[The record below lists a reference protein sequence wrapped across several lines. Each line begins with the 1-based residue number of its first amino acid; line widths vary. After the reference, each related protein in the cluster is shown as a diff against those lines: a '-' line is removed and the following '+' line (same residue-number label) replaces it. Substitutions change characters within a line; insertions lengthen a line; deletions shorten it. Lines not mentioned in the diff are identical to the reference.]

1 MARFDIV
8 AELHLRGPNNITS
21 VVNGINKQLQSIKST
36 VDVKAAP
43 RAVKDIKK
51 QLSVIKSRIVLDV
64 DSQAVNKLNSKIRGI
79 NSRVNVKVNI
89 TSGTSK
95 KIAVVTKNLR
105 GMSAAL
111 VSVRD
116 NAQQAAAALK
126 QMSGSVGSSSNAI
139 AKSQKG
145 MQKLSNSTKSV
156 GKNVLH
162 ASDAIEKFGHDS
174 ALAVRRFAGFTLS
187 AGIFVGITASIRSG
201 VSAMIDFQH
210 GVVKLEQ
217 VTKASKV
224 EIRDLTKEIT
234 RLAVGLGV
242 SSQELL
248 DVSRILAQT
257 GLTVRETKI
266 ALEALAK
273 SSLAPTFTDMQNTA
287 EGAVAAMAQFGKT
300 TRDLEGV
307 LGSIN
312 NVAGKFAVESDDI
325 IFAIRRAGGAF
336 RAAGG
341 DIEELI
347 ALFTAVRST
356 TRESAET
363 IATGFRTIFTRIQ
376 RGTTIDLL
384 KELGVELRDAE
395 RQFIGPF
402 QAITKIGA
410 ALSDLE
416 STDPLFSKIIE
427 ELGGFR
433 QVSKVIPLIQQ
444 TTKAQRA
451 LREARSPEGRRS
463 LEEDS
468 ITAQKALAVQ
478 ITKVHEQFLALFRD
492 TGAFEDITTL
502 ILRTTSSLITMAETL
517 KGILPGLGLIAAF
530 RGVNVV
536 NRFAK
541 GFSGGISGLN
551 KFGEAADS
559 GVFNKVGNINEKLEV
574 VQTKNNVALTKNT
587 TALTILGKKVD
598 RLAIRM
604 VRGSG
609 LRFNTG
615 GTVPGVG
622 DTDSIPALLTP
633 GEFVINKDAA
643 KKIGGRNLSR
653 LNNIDKLN
661 RGGYPSGG
669 VRKLN
674 KGSKGSL
681 SDEVIAE
688 TVAAGRAG
696 ELDMSDITRNLRL
709 LGIAVAETAKAHKE
723 YTSVLRK
730 SKRGS
735 SQDIPLPEDNDIL
748 TPTRPKV
755 RPKGVV
761 KGRTI
766 FDPDKIFSGPGIPP
780 ELPTTSSTTS
790 TQNRL
795 ELQTRTLDS
804 ENNLRIQRFSDLE
817 NFGESLDI
825 GNPPVR
831 NRNVKLPIAF
841 DEETFRGESRLD
853 GFDISDI
860 AKLPNPPQAPRPTSF
875 SPISKPL
882 SSKYEKEI
890 QRLIKESAELRNS
903 TTAQKE
909 VLNAYRRS
917 IQKGNDVETSLQ
929 EAEKKLRGVVNARV
943 KSEIQSGN
951 AVRASGV
958 VNVSSGNPL
967 NDFREPSRLR
977 RFTSDNSLSVNRQ
990 ESDLRFNAEVNRLR
1004 GGPPRN
1010 GGGPPGGGPPRKGG
1024 LFSKFR
1030 GKNAAAGGGGGIGG
1044 GLLGLAATLTL
1055 GTAINNLPSI
1065 DEGVLDEKRGRDGF
1079 FQGRTGSTLSGTL
1092 SGAAAGA
1099 SAGALLGSVGG
1110 PIGTGI
1116 GAAIGGIA
1124 GSIQGFRSSLDEF
1137 DKSLQKSKA
1146 QDSLTEI
1153 SDAVGDFI
1161 DVSNKP
1167 NNTENAIKAREALS
1181 RLDESIG
1188 ELEDTSGSLGLTDFK
1203 LRSKQLAGTGDEL
1216 QKTVQRFVEEGLS
1229 FDDIKNKLGTDSKG
1243 KSNLD
1248 FISRIIAEQKISDKD
1263 LEKLSASEI
1272 QEKIAQGSEEY
1283 RKELEEQIVM
1293 IEKVRLA
1300 ELNRRKELSK
1310 SIIEIDKLSSALQR
1324 ISAVSGSTATQLTN
1338 QAVSSAFSTASGNA
1352 GRIQVVS
1359 RESTITNRRFDP
1371 RFADTAQSL
1380 INFGGKDA
1388 KLGIEKLVEFD
1399 SIEKQ
1404 LGRTIQNLV
1413 AEGVTE
1419 PDKIADFIKKDI
1431 IESGNAQGKD
1441 LTDLAKRIEKSI
1453 GNIKDIVPTVKGGD
1467 VESVISKVREET
1479 GIADRE
1485 KRLIELEKQR
1495 VSILQQVID
1504 KNRDLISIEQDLT
1517 TSLIGVADKRQQ
1529 IINRRTDR
1537 GQELGFNRRLPEL
1550 INRGTE
1556 GFRSNQRLLAG
1567 SAGGEGLDPS
1577 AIGAS
1582 IRSLDSKIQ
1591 STEVELS
1598 ALTATA
1604 EPGSEEVINLT
1615 RKLND
1620 LNTSVS
1626 KQRQALQN
1634 LTQDTTALSIAQQ
1647 RLTELQQAEQSRFGI
1662 AEKLLTGGPKEIS
1675 DFNRQLGLAKIVAQT
1690 GNISGVKQEDR
1701 QGVLG
1706 LLKEFGQNEI
1716 VSGTTGEKAV
1726 QNVLKGFI
1734 SSNLQGLFVDID
1746 KQAKESKL
1754 ANETINNTLERQ
1766 FKAQTEIALN
1776 TLASKDLLTKTVDL
1790 LNQSLKIQLSKAKEE
1805 GFNSGGLVGGIGN
1818 SDKVSAKLTPG
1829 EFVVNKKDSRK
1840 NFSLLK
1846 AINGGMVQKYQQGGE
1861 VNEFDN
1867 QAIQIGSVN
1876 GVQKLGNL
1884 SGQLLNFITQGDNKF
1899 DEKDK
1904 KRIFKIGRG
1913 LGFKGKD
1920 GRETLETAI
1929 NKAVSGSDFDR
1940 FNLFKGLLPNINNI
1954 AVSLLRAT
1962 QAGASIDPNNV
1973 NPKTLREFF
1982 KKIPDSYMNTIFEA
1996 TRNINSRELGLARLV
2011 YGPEI
2016 VKQVNIMKAIA
2027 KFKGKR
2033 KNKEKDELEKQ
2044 VSLIDPNPRPA
2055 APSLPQTQEQVAKQR
2070 AKELIEKFGPLG
2082 GIGVPLPSDKTGLA
2096 RTPIKI
2102 PISTEPIDRFPVIK
2116 GDSVEFKKKRIFT
2129 LDDRMRM
2136 MAAEEEKR
2144 KNKDLKKKKNKGS
2157 IFPIL
2162 PTVPIGFNT
2171 GGGVPGSG
2179 RGDIVPALLEPGE
2192 FVINRKAAQMIGMAN
2207 LRNMNNVNKFQNG
2220 GSVSNSGGGGGSFST
2235 PMINM
2240 REFSYSIDKF
2250 SNSVSKLSDIANILS
2265 KIPSEITHK
2274 GNHEVNVNVTGTPA
2288 LKEFIVN
2295 VIDEQLARSP
2305 GVPAGAFEG
2314 EARLNAGVI

>member
-1 MARFDIV
+1 MARFNIV

-21 VVNGINKQLQSIKST
+21 VVNNLNKQLQGVKS
-36 VDVKAAP
+36 DV
-43 RAVKDIKK
+43 
-51 QLSVIKSRIVLDV
+51 Q
-64 DSQAVNKLNSKIRGI
+64 
-79 NSRVNVKVNI
+79 VNI
-89 TSGTSK
+89 SSRTSK
-95 KIAVVTKNLR
+95 RISVVTKNLR
-105 GMSAAL
+105 DMSAAL
-111 VSVRD
+111 VSVRN
-116 NAQQAAAALK
+116 NAQQAASALK
-126 QMSGSVGSSSNAI
+126 QVSGSVGSSSNAI

-145 MQKLSNSTKSV
+145 MQKLSDSTKSV

-478 ITKVHEQFLALFRD
+478 ITKVREQFLALFRD
-492 TGAFEDITTL
+492 TDSFEKITTL

-517 KGILPGLGLIAAF
+517 KDILPGLGLIAAF
-530 RGVNVV
+530 KGVNVV
-536 NRFAK
+536 SRFAK

-559 GVFNKVGNINEKLEV
+559 GVFNKVGDINKKLEV

-587 TALTILGKKVD
+587 TALNILGKKID

-653 LNNIDKLN
+653 LNNIDKLS

-1099 SAGALLGSVGG
+1099 SAGALVGSAI
-1110 PIGTGI
+1110 PIIGTGI
-1116 GAAIGGIA
+1116 GAAVGGIA
-1124 GSIQGFRSSLDEF
+1124 GGINGIISSLDEF

-1161 DVSNKP
+1161 DNKSV
-1167 NNTENAIKAREALS
+1167 NDKRNALQ
-1181 RLDESIG
+1181 RLDKSIG
-1188 ELEDTSGSLGLTDFK
+1188 ELEDTSGSLGSTDFK
-1203 LRSKQLAGTGDEL
+1203 LRREQLAGTGDEL
-1216 QKTVQRFVEEGLS
+1216 KKTVQRFVEEGLS

-1248 FISRIIAEQKISDKD
+1248 FISRIIAEQEISDKD

-1272 QEKIAQGSEEY
+1272 QQKIAQASEEY
-1283 RKELEEQIVM
+1283 RKELEENIGM
-1293 IEKVRLA
+1293 LEKVRQA

-1371 RFADTAQSL
+1371 RFGDTAQSL

-1404 LGRTIQNLV
+1404 LGRTINNLV
-1413 AEGVTE
+1413 TDGVTE

-1431 IESGNAQGKD
+1431 IQIGNVQGKD

-1467 VESVISKVREET
+1467 VESVLSKVREET

-1495 VSILQQVID
+1495 VSILQQIID

-1529 IINRRTDR
+1529 IVNRRTDR

-1567 SAGGEGLDPS
+1567 SAGGGLDPS

-1582 IRSLDSKIQ
+1582 IRSLNSQIL
-1591 STEVELS
+1591 STETELS

-1662 AEKLLTGGPKEIS
+1662 AEKLLTGGPQDIAN
-1675 DFNRQLGLAKIVAQT
+1675 FNRQLGLAKIVAQT

-1846 AINGGMVQKYQQGGE
+1846 AINGGMVEKYQQGGE
-1861 VNEFDN
+1861 VDEFTT
-1867 QAIQIGSVN
+1867 QAVQIGSVN

-1904 KRIFKIGRG
+1904 KRIFSIGRG

-1920 GRETLETAI
+1920 GRETLETAV
-1929 NKAVSGSDFDR
+1929 NKAVTGSDVDR
-1940 FNLFKGLLPNINNI
+1940 FNLFRGLLPNINNI

-2033 KNKEKDELEKQ
+2033 KNKDKDELEKQ

-2055 APSLPQTQEQVAKQR
+2055 APTLPQTQEQVAKQR

-2082 GIGVPLPSDKTGLA
+2082 GIGVPLNDEDRRNRIRNIPL
-2096 RTPIKI
+2096 P
-2102 PISTEPIDRFPVIK
+2102 PISTEPIDTFPVIK
-2116 GDSVEFKKKRIFT
+2116 GDSVEFRTKGKITTLT

-2136 MAAEEEKR
+2136 MATEDREKR
-2144 KNKDLKKKKNKGS
+2144 KEKELEN
-2157 IFPIL
+2157 IRRERRIETHL
-2162 PTVPIGFNT
+2162 PVTATPIGFNT

-2220 GSVSNSGGGGGSFST
+2220 GSVSNSGGGGSFSA

>member
-615 GTVPGVG
+615 GSVPGVG

-643 KKIGGRNLSR
+643 EKIGGRNLSR
-653 LNNIDKLN
+653 LNNIDKLS

-696 ELDMSDITRNLRL
+696 ELDMSDTTRNLRL

-730 SKRGS
+730 SKKGG

-817 NFGESLDI
+817 NFGESFDI

-831 NRNVKLPIAF
+831 NRNAKLPIAF

-903 TTAQKE
+903 TTSQKE

-1004 GGPPRN
+1004 GGPPRK
-1010 GGGPPGGGPPRKGG
+1010 GGGPLGGGQPRKGG

-1137 DKSLQKSKA
+1137 DKALQKSKA

-1161 DVSNKP
+1161 DNKGV
-1167 NNTENAIKAREALS
+1167 NDKRNALQ
-1181 RLDESIG
+1181 RLDKSIG
-1188 ELEDTSGSLGLTDFK
+1188 ELEDTSGSLGSTDFK
-1203 LRSKQLAGTGDEL
+1203 LRREQLAGTGDEL
-1216 QKTVQRFVEEGLS
+1216 QKTVQRLVEEGLS
-1229 FDDIKNKLGTDSKG
+1229 FDEIKSKLGSDSKG

-1248 FISRIIAEQKISDKD
+1248 FISKIIAEQEISDKD
-1263 LEKLSASEI
+1263 LEKLSASDI
-1272 QEKIAQGSEEY
+1272 QEKIAEGSQEY
-1283 RKELEEQIVM
+1283 RKSLEEQINM
-1293 IEKVRLA
+1293 LEKVRQA

-1310 SIIEIDKLSSALQR
+1310 STIEIDKLSSALQR

-1371 RFADTAQSL
+1371 RFGDTAQSL

-1404 LGRTIQNLV
+1404 LGRTINNLV
-1413 AEGVTE
+1413 ADGVTE
-1419 PDKIADFIKKDI
+1419 PDKIADLIKKEI
-1431 IESGNAQGKD
+1431 IESGNVQGKD
-1441 LTDLAKRIEKSI
+1441 LTDLAKRIEQSI

-1467 VESVISKVREET
+1467 VESVVSKVREET

-1529 IINRRTDR
+1529 IVNRRTDR

-1577 AIGAS
+1577 AIGSS
-1582 IRSLDSKIQ
+1582 IRSLNSKIIA
-1591 STEVELS
+1591 TETELS

-1604 EPGSEEVINLT
+1604 EPGSEEIVNLT

-1620 LNTSVS
+1620 LNSSVS
-1626 KQRQALQN
+1626 NQRQALQN

-1647 RLTELQQAEQSRFGI
+1647 RLTELQQAEQSRLGI
-1662 AEKLLTGGPKEIS
+1662 AEKLLTGNPQDIS
-1675 DFNRQLGLAKIVAQT
+1675 TFNRQLGLAKQVAQT
-1690 GNISGVKQEDR
+1690 GDISGVKQEDR
-1701 QGVLG
+1701 QGVIG

-1716 VSGTTGEKAV
+1716 SSGITGDSAV
-1726 QNVLKGFI
+1726 QNLLKGFI
-1734 SSNLQGLFVDID
+1734 SSNLQGLFPDVQ
-1746 KQAKESKL
+1746 KQEKETEL
-1754 ANETINNTLERQ
+1754 ANNVINATLERQ
-1766 FKAQTEIALN
+1766 YDAQAEIALN
-1776 TLASKDLLTKTVDL
+1776 TLASKELLTRTVDL
-1790 LNQSLKIQLSKAKEE
+1790 LNQSLKIQLGKAKEQ
-1805 GFNSGGLVGGIGN
+1805 GFNSGGIVGGIGN
-1818 SDKVSAKLTPG
+1818 TDKVSAKLTPG
-1829 EFVVNKKDSRK
+1829 EFVVNKKDSRE
-1840 NFSLLK
+1840 NFELLK
-1846 AINGGMVQKYQQGGE
+1846 AINGGMVKKYQQGGE
-1861 VNEFDN
+1861 VDEFAA
-1867 QAIQIGSVN
+1867 QVIQPGSVS
-1876 GVQKLGNL
+1876 GVKTLGSL
-1884 SGQLLNFITQGDNKF
+1884 AGELLNFITQGDNKF

-1904 KRIFKIGRG
+1904 KRIFTIGRG
-1913 LGFKGKD
+1913 LGFRGKKG
-1920 GRETLETAI
+1920 RIILNNAI
-1929 NKAVSGSDFDR
+1929 NKAIGGSNFDR
-1940 FNLFKGLLPNINNI
+1940 FNLLRGLLPNINNI
-1954 AVSLLRAT
+1954 AVGLLRAT
-1962 QAGASIDPNNV
+1962 QSGASIDPNNV
-1973 NPKTLREFF
+1973 NPQTIQNFLDKA
-1982 KKIPDSYMNTIFEA
+1982 PDSAMENIFFA
-1996 TRNINSRELGLARLV
+1996 TRNIRNRELGLAKLV

-2016 VKQVNIMKAIA
+2016 IKQINIMRKISTATSN
-2027 KFKGKR
+2027 
-2033 KNKEKDELEKQ
+2033 KNK
-2044 VSLIDPNPRPA
+2044 
-2055 APSLPQTQEQVAKQR
+2055 
-2070 AKELIEKFGPLG
+2070 
-2082 GIGVPLPSDKTGLA
+2082 
-2096 RTPIKI
+2096 
-2102 PISTEPIDRFPVIK
+2102 K
-2116 GDSVEFKKKRIFT
+2116 GA
-2129 LDDRMRM
+2129 L
-2136 MAAEEEKR
+2136 
-2144 KNKDLKKKKNKGS
+2144 
-2157 IFPIL
+2157 
-2162 PTVPIGFNT
+2162 GFNT